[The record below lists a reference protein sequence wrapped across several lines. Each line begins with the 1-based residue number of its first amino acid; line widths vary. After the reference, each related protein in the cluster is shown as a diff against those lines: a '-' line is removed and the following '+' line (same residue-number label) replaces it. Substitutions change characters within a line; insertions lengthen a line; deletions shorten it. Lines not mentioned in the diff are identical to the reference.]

1 MLWALSDRFVD
12 EVIEVYRS
20 RELAERALRRVLRDE
35 PEWEG
40 MMEIVPVPLES
51 SHWRPKGRPVQAPR
65 CRRGI
70 LRS

>member
-51 SHWRPKGRPVQAPR
+51 SHWRPKGRPARVPR
-65 CRRGI
+65 CRARD
-70 LRS
+70 LA